1 MDKQKLL
8 DTIRDW
14 IKADEELK
22 VLQNAQ
28 KEIKQKKKLLTN
40 NLLEIMKTNEIDCF
54 DINNGKLLYHKS
66 KTRGG
71 LNKKLLLDSLGKY
84 FEDREDIDVSILSK
98 FILDSREIKESEN
111 IKRK

>member
-1 MDKQKLL
+1 MDKQILL

-14 IKADEELK
+14 LKCDEELK
-22 VLQNAQ
+22 ALQNAQ
-28 KEIKQKKKLLTN
+28 KEIKLKKKNLTN
-40 NLLEIMKTNEIDCF
+40 SLLDIMKSNEIDCF

-66 KTRGG
+66 KTRGS
-71 LNKKLLLDSLGKY
+71 LNKKLLIESLGKY
-84 FEDREDIDVSILSK
+84 FENRNDIDVSLLSN